1 MPQAEMR
8 RRTAHLVL
16 RVFVDRPRAH
26 ARLVAL
32 LKRLVDALRG
42 TAKGIRAAEDAAL
55 LER

>member
-1 MPQAEMR
+1 MPQAEMQR
-8 RRTAHLVL
+8 RAAHLVL

-42 TAKGIRAAEDAAL
+42 AAKGVRAAEDAAL